1 MHTAKARHVMIHS
14 SRPCLLPLLL
24 ERRIAIDVLALAD
37 EEGALKELEDFV
49 DETEVILAAIL
60 L

>member
-1 MHTAKARHVMIHS
+1 MIHS